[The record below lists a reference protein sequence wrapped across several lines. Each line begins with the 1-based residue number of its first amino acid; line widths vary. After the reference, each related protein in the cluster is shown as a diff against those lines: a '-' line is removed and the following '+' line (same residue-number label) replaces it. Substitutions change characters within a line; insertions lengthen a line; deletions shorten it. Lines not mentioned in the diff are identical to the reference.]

1 MSCDDLIATYKDQ
14 QKVERGFRFLKY
26 PMFMASQLF
35 LKSPQRVMAL
45 LMVMTLCLVVYAA
58 LEFRIRAA
66 LRENVDGVR
75 EFVSNLTDFHVFLL
89 DLLGVDYRRLYLDC
103 G

>member
-1 MSCDDLIATYKDQ
+1 
-14 QKVERGFRFLKY
+14 
-26 PMFMASQLF
+26 
-35 LKSPQRVMAL
+35 MAL
-45 LMVMTLCLVVYAA
+45 MMVMTLCLVVYAA

-66 LRENVDGVR
+66 LRESGGAFPNQKGKLIKNPTVRWVFQFFSGIHVLIVDGVR
-75 EFVSNLTDFHVFLL
+75 ELVSNLNDFHVFLL